1 MMLFSEWSPS
11 ILSIRARKEKE
22 SLIDETITGISLTQ
36 IAIDYS
42 QRS

>member
-1 MMLFSEWSPS
+1 MMFYSEWSPS

-22 SLIDETITGISLTQ
+22 SLIDETITGIGLAQ
-36 IAIDYS
+36 IVEDYP